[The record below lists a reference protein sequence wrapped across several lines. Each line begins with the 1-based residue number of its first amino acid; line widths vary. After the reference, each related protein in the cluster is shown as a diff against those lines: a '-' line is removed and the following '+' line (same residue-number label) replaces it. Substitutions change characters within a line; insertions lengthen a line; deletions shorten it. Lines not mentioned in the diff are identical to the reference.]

1 MHNDPMEDLV
11 IMYNWYDRNDMM
23 MSLVLSEDA
32 LAPEL
37 RNPRGSAGCRAC
49 CAGSNKAPYN
59 RIVTAVPPIG
69 FGRDRFFC

>member
-11 IMYNWYDRNDMM
+11 IMYNWYDRNDMV

-37 RNPRGSAGCRAC
+37 RNPRGSA
-49 CAGSNKAPYN
+49 
-59 RIVTAVPPIG
+59 I
-69 FGRDRFFC
+69 FGQSWLSRLLRRVK